1 LEAEVAVLQKSAEE
15 ARAAVELTARQR
27 RIMEGSSGSC
37 DNSDDEG
44 DKVDDNGASTPPRAQ
59 TCGIEVAAARED
71 DACCARDKP
80 REATELAATEVL

>member
-1 LEAEVAVLQKSAEE
+1 MLQKSAEE

-37 DNSDDEG
+37 DSSDDEG
-44 DKVDDNGASTPPRAQ
+44 DEVDDNGASTPPR
-59 TCGIEVAAARED
+59 TPICGIVVAAARED
-71 DACCARDKP
+71 CACCARDKP